1 MNKIKDEII
10 ICEDRLLDAMRHGD
24 VQVLDELLHDDLLFN
39 RPTGEVINKEMD
51 LAVCKSGD
59 MVAKSITVLERD
71 IQAFGDDVAI
81 VTVAIGMEA
90 EFRKQP
96 ISGKFRF
103 FRTWKKIEGKWK
115 MIGGASVVIQE

>member
-51 LAVCKSGD
+51 LAACKSGD
-59 MVAKSITVLERD
+59 MVAKSITVLDRD
-71 IQAFGDDVAI
+71 IQAFGGDVAI
-81 VTVAIGMEA
+81 VTVAIAMEA

-96 ISGKFRF
+96 ISGNFRF
-103 FRTWKKIEGKWK
+103 FRTWKKIEGEWK